1 MALDSGG
8 KMKVEEQYQDVLQ
21 NIEFG
26 IVMTYRDYPEM
37 SDYDVLRTLEALI
50 DNYVAEKIGRG
61 VRKSPSSDVER
72 VLYKNVHRMC
82 EWRLGR
88 SSIDNDP
95 SKERCLSLEPKT
107 VDEILICLKRI
118 VKSVNMWN
126 KRSGRQ
132 GYLQF
137 VSQFIK

>member
-1 MALDSGG
+1 
-8 KMKVEEQYQDVLQ
+8 MKVEEQYQDVLQ

-95 SKERCLSLEPKT
+95 SKERCLSIEPKT

-118 VKSVNMWN
+118 VKSVNKWN